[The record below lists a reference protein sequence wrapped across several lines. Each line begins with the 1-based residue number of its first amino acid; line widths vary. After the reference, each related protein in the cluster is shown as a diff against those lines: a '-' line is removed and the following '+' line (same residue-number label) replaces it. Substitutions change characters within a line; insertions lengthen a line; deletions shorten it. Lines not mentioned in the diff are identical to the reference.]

1 MIRYTPEA
9 RADVDRL
16 YAWRL
21 VYNSADLAERFLQLL
36 VQTEE
41 RIAAR
46 PLLYPPSAGGEA
58 RKCLMRLGRHVYVLH
73 YIIDGDDQVIVR
85 IWHGSENRV

>member
-16 YAWRL
+16 HAWRL
-21 VYNSADLAERFLQLL
+21 KYSANLAERFLQLL
-36 VQTEE
+36 ETTEG

-46 PLLYPPSAGGEA
+46 PHSFPQSTAGEA
-58 RKCLMRLGRHVYVLH
+58 RKCLMRLGRHVYVLY

-85 IWHGSENRV
+85 IWHGRENRL

>member
-21 VYNSADLAERFLQLL
+21 VYSADLAERFLQLL
-36 VQTEE
+36 GQTEE

-46 PLLYPPSAGGEA
+46 PLLYPLSAGGEA

-73 YIIDGDDQVIVR
+73 YVIDGDDQVIVR
-85 IWHGSENRV
+85 IWHGREDRM

>member
-21 VYNSADLAERFLQLL
+21 VYSADLAERFLQLL
-36 VQTEE
+36 AQTEA

-46 PLLYPPSAGGEA
+46 PLLFPVSAAGEA

-73 YIIDGDDQVIVR
+73 YVIDGDDQVIVR
-85 IWHGSENRV
+85 IWHGRENRV